1 MSRALAELLAP
12 IGVVRIAGDASECRV
27 TSVTHDSRRVTAGA
41 VFCCLPGARFDGREF
56 ASDAIARGA
65 VSLLVDREISG
76 LDPRFPQIVVDD
88 VRRAMGRLAAAFWGN
103 PSRDITVVGVTGT
116 NGKTTT
122 TQLLASIMDA
132 AGWATDTIGTL
143 GGGLTTPESTDLQER
158 LATDRDRGVR
168 GVAMEVSSH
177 ALLLHRVSG
186 TWFATG
192 VFTNLSQDHLD
203 LHGDMESYFEA
214 KATLFDREACGFGV
228 VNVDDAYGR
237 RLLDRDLPIVPFSV
251 ADLDD
256 VNVTATCH
264 SYTWERQSIRV
275 PLGGS
280 FNVANSLAAATV
292 AREIGLPTEAIV
304 EGLRRVRPVPGRLE
318 IIDCGQDFT
327 VVVDY
332 AHTPDGLTN
341 ILRTLR
347 ETAPTAR
354 ISVVFGCGGDRD
366 RAKRPLMGEVAA
378 TLADE
383 VVITSDNPRS
393 EDPRAIVEAIAAGVP
408 DHLRPRVSIEVDRAE
423 AIRRALGRAGAG
435 DVVVIAGKGHETT
448 QSIGGVDRPFD
459 DRVEVRRVL
468 EGAS

>member
-1 MSRALAELLAP
+1 M
-12 IGVVRIAGDASECRV
+12 
-27 TSVTHDSRRVTAGA
+27 
-41 VFCCLPGARFDGREF
+41 
-56 ASDAIARGA
+56 
-65 VSLLVDREISG
+65 
-76 LDPRFPQIVVDD
+76 
-88 VRRAMGRLAAAFWGN
+88 
-103 PSRDITVVGVTGT
+103 
-116 NGKTTT
+116 
-122 TQLLASIMDA
+122 
-132 AGWATDTIGTL
+132 
-143 GGGLTTPESTDLQER
+143 
-158 LATDRDRGVR
+158 
-168 GVAMEVSSH
+168 
-177 ALLLHRVSG
+177 
-186 TWFATG
+186 
-192 VFTNLSQDHLD
+192 
-203 LHGDMESYFEA
+203 
-214 KATLFDREACGFGV
+214 
-228 VNVDDAYGR
+228 
-237 RLLDRDLPIVPFSV
+237 
-251 ADLDD
+251 
-256 VNVTATCH
+256 
-264 SYTWERQSIRV
+264 
-275 PLGGS
+275 
-280 FNVANSLAAATV
+280 ANSLAAATV